1 MFGLVSL
8 LHVFIGSCL
17 AGVAI
22 VAALVSGYASFWILI
37 GGAILG
43 YIIAI
48 PVSVVIARVLT
59 KD

>member
-1 MFGLVSL
+1 MFGLASL
-8 LHVFIGSCL
+8 LHMFIGSSL